1 MQFTL
6 KAARINAKY
15 TQREAAK
22 LLNVS
27 RETLSLW
34 ERAKNFPNAIQIK
47 RIEEV
52 YGIPYDYI
60 IFLPQD
66 TLKA

>member
-1 MQFTL
+1 MRFTL
-6 KAARINAKY
+6 KAARINAGH
-15 TQREAAK
+15 TQLEASK

-27 RETLSLW
+27 KDTLGNW
-34 ERAKNFPNAIQIK
+34 ERGKSFPNALQIK

-60 IFLPQD
+60 IFLPRN